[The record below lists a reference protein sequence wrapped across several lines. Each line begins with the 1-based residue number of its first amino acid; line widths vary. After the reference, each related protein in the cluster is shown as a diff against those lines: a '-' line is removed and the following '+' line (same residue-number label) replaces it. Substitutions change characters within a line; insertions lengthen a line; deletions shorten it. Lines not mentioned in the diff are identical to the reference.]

1 MCGDL
6 GGVLQLQSTRYGEGN
21 ESGMSPRVSPTSGL
35 KGWRWGWVGLG
46 AAMGLLF
53 VYRLRE
59 GVEGGGGEM
68 WCRGRGGGSASA
80 QHAAVRYNQKIG
92 RAHV

>member
-1 MCGDL
+1 MG
-6 GGVLQLQSTRYGEGN
+6 GGV
-21 ESGMSPRVSPTSGL
+21 
-35 KGWRWGWVGLG
+35 G

-80 QHAAVRYNQKIG
+80 QHAAVRYNQMNLLAG
-92 RAHV
+92 AGL